1 MKSLVAPLAV
11 ALAMST
17 LVSTA
22 AAQPSV
28 ATVGPTPPALQ
39 AIRFAH
45 VADRM
50 PAPAFSCPWRPA
62 PQLAGA
68 GVGVPLTAASVAGSG
83 LVVALFGAGVA
94 GRSVRRAPRLA

>member
-11 ALAMST
+11 ALAMGT
-17 LVSTA
+17 VVSTA
-22 AAQPSV
+22 AAQPSA

-62 PQLAGA
+62 PAVAAGGA
-68 GVGVPLTAASVAGSG
+68 SGPVTAASVAGSG
-83 LVVALFGAGVA
+83 LVVLVGAGLAARRVQ
-94 GRSVRRAPRLA
+94 RSRRLV